1 MTTLSSRHCSF
12 MLVTLG
18 LLLAAIASHAQTYT
32 VLHNFVGGTDGCCAN
47 YPSQM
52 AQGEDGNIYGATTS
66 DGSGGY
72 GTIFK
77 ITPAGSF
84 NVLHSFSF
92 TDGAGP
98 QGGISLALDGNFYGT
113 TYQGGTTS
121 HGTIFK
127 ITPAGAFT
135 SLYSFANTTDGGF
148 PRTPPVMAQD
158 GNLYGVTGNDTSA
171 VLYKLSSTGA
181 FTVMG
186 TLATMSYSPL
196 LLGIDGNLY
205 GTTLG
210 GGTYNGGTV
219 FQFSPSAKT
228 IKTLFSFHTEWSPSG
243 PLVQGV
249 DGALYGTT
257 GSGGT
262 GDGGCV
268 FRVTTAGAYK
278 LLYNFTV
285 SGTSDGRYP
294 LTGVVQ
300 GTDGFLYGVA
310 SDGGSAGYGT
320 LFKVSTSGTGFQ
332 TLYNF
337 QTATGDTPE
346 SALLLHTNGTLY
358 GQTQHG
364 GTDIPYGTIFSFT
377 NKLKPFTEPL
387 VLHSAK
393 VGASVSLL
401 GQGFTTAT
409 AVNFGATAAT
419 FSVKSDTF
427 LVAKPAA
434 GSTTAQITVK
444 EPSGNLLT
452 FQKFKI
458 VPSITSF
465 TPTSGP
471 VGTEVTIT
479 GMSLSQA
486 TGVKFGG
493 VKATAFTVNSNTQVT
508 ATVPTGAV
516 TGKISVVTPG
526 GTGSSS
532 GVFTVQ

>member
-1 MTTLSSRHCSF
+1 MDNLTLRHF
-12 MLVTLG
+12 KLVLTFVIALST
-18 LLLAAIASHAQTYT
+18 AAVQAQTYT
-32 VLHNFVGGTDGCCAN
+32 VLHNFVGTDGCCAN
-47 YPSQM
+47 YPSVM
-52 AQGEDGNIYGATTS
+52 AQGEDGNIYGTTSS

-77 ITPAGSF
+77 ITPAGAF
-84 NVLHSFSF
+84 TVLHNFSF

-98 QGGISLALDGNFYGT
+98 QGGLSLALDGNFYGT
-113 TYQGGTTS
+113 TYQGGATS
-121 HGTIFK
+121 HGTIFR
-127 ITPAGAFT
+127 ITPAGVFT
-135 SLYSFANTTDGGF
+135 SLYSFTNGTDGAY
-148 PRTPPVMAQD
+148 PRIPPVMAQD
-158 GNLYGVTGNDTSA
+158 GNLYGVTGNDTNA
-171 VLYKLSSTGA
+171 VLYKFSATGG
-181 FTVMG
+181 FTAMG
-186 TLATMSYSPL
+186 TLVTVSYSPL

-210 GGTYNGGTV
+210 GGTYNSGTV
-219 FQFSPSAKT
+219 FQYSPSAKT
-228 IKTLFSFHTEWSPSG
+228 IKTLFSFHTEWSPLG

-268 FRVTTAGAYK
+268 FRVTTGGSYK
-278 LLYNFTV
+278 VLYEFTV

-294 LTGVVQ
+294 QSGVVQ
-300 GTDGFLYGVA
+300 GSDGFLYGVA
-310 SDGGSAGYGT
+310 SDGGAFGLGT
-320 LFKVSTSGTGFQ
+320 LFKVSPSGTGFQ
-332 TLYNF
+332 DLFDF
-337 QTATGDTPE
+337 QTATGDTP
-346 SALLLHTNGTLY
+346 SSPLLLHTNGTLY
-358 GQTQHG
+358 GETFHG
-364 GTDIPYGTIFSFT
+364 GTHAPYGTVFSFT
-377 NKLKPFTEPL
+377 NNLKTFTAPL

-409 AVNFGATAAT
+409 GVTFGTQAAT
-419 FSVKSDTF
+419 YTVKSDTF
-427 LVAKPAA
+427 LIAKPVA

-458 VPSITSF
+458 VPSITTFS
-465 TPTSGP
+465 PPSGP

-486 TGVKFGG
+486 ASVRFGG
-493 VKATAFTVNSNTQVT
+493 VPATTFTVNSNTEVT

-516 TGKISVVTPG
+516 TGKISIVTPG
-526 GTGSSS
+526 GTATSAS
-532 GVFTVQ
+532 VFTVQ

>member
-1 MTTLSSRHCSF
+1 MTALTFRRLSIALLTLA
-12 MLVTLG
+12 
-18 LLLAAIASHAQTYT
+18 LAIPAAVMHAQTYT
-32 VLHNFVGGTDGCCAN
+32 VVHNFAGTDGCCAN
-47 YPSQM
+47 YPSMM
-52 AQGEDGNIYGATTS
+52 AQGEDGNIYGTTTS

-72 GTIFK
+72 GTVFK
-77 ITPAGSF
+77 MTPGGAF
-84 NVLHSFSF
+84 TTLHSFSF
-92 TDGAGP
+92 SDGAGP

-113 TYQGGTTS
+113 TYQGGGTS

-127 ITPAGAFT
+127 ITPGGTFT
-135 SLYSFANTTDGGF
+135 SLYSFSGTTDGAY
-148 PRTPPVMAQD
+148 PRIPPVMAQD
-158 GNLYGVTGNDTSA
+158 GNLYGVTGDDTNA
-171 VLYKLSSTGA
+171 VLYKLSSAGV
-181 FTVMG
+181 FSVVG
-186 TLATMSYSPL
+186 TLVTQSYSPL

-210 GGTYNGGTV
+210 GGTYNSGTV
-219 FQFSPSAKT
+219 FQFSPSSKT
-228 IKTLFSFHTEWSPSG
+228 IKTLYSFHTEWSPTG

-249 DGALYGTT
+249 DGAFYGTT
-257 GSGGT
+257 SNGGT

-268 FRVTTAGAYK
+268 FRVTTAGVYK
-278 LLYNFTV
+278 ALYIFTS
-285 SGTSDGRYP
+285 SGTTDGRYP
-294 LTGVVQ
+294 ESGVVQ

-310 SDGGSAGYGT
+310 SDGGSFGLGT
-320 LFKVSTSGTGFQ
+320 LFKVSTAGTGFQ

-337 QTATGDTPE
+337 QTPTGDTPD

-358 GQTQHG
+358 GQTFHG
-364 GTDIPYGTIFSFT
+364 GTKTAYGTVFSFT

-409 AVNFGATAAT
+409 AVDFGATAAT

-427 LVAKPAA
+427 IVAKPVA

-458 VPSITSF
+458 VPSINSF

-471 VGTEVTIT
+471 VGTQVTIT

-486 TGVKFGG
+486 TSVKFGG
-493 VKATAFTVNSNTQVT
+493 VKATTFTINSNTQVI
-508 ATVPTGAV
+508 ATVPSGAV
-516 TGKISVVTPG
+516 TGKISITTPG
-526 GTGSSS
+526 GTASSAA
-532 GVFTVQ
+532 VFTVE

>member
-1 MTTLSSRHCSF
+1 MTAITFRRCRFAVLTLA
-12 MLVTLG
+12 
-18 LLLAAIASHAQTYT
+18 LAMPFIVAQAQTYT
-32 VLHNFVGGTDGCCAN
+32 VLHNFVGTDGCCAT

-72 GTIFK
+72 GTIFR
-77 ITPAGSF
+77 ITPAGAF
-84 NVLHSFSF
+84 TDLHDFSFS
-92 TDGAGP
+92 DGAGP
-98 QGGISLALDGNFYGT
+98 QGGLSLALDGNFYGT
-113 TYQGGTTS
+113 TYQGGTHS
-121 HGTIFK
+121 RGTIFR

-135 SLYSFANTTDGGF
+135 SLYSFNGTTDGAY
-148 PRTPPVMAQD
+148 PRIPPVMAQD
-158 GNLYGVTGNDTSA
+158 GNLYGVTGDDTNA
-171 VLYKLSSTGA
+171 VLYKLSSAGA
-181 FTVMG
+181 FSVVG
-186 TLATMSYSPL
+186 TLATKSYSPL

-210 GGTYNGGTV
+210 GGTYNSGTV

-228 IKTLFSFHTEWSPSG
+228 IKTLFSFHTEWSPQG
-243 PLVQGV
+243 PLIQGV

-268 FRVTTAGAYK
+268 FRVTTSGSYK
-278 LLYNFTV
+278 AIYQFTV
-285 SGTSDGRYP
+285 SGTTDGRYP
-294 LTGVVQ
+294 QTGVVQ
-300 GTDGFLYGVA
+300 GSDGFLYGVA
-310 SDGGSAGYGT
+310 SDGGAFGLGT
-320 LFKVSTSGTGFQ
+320 LFKVSTSGIGFQ
-332 TLYNF
+332 DLYDF
-337 QTATGDTPE
+337 QAATGDTPS

-358 GQTQHG
+358 GETFHG
-364 GTDIPYGTIFSFT
+364 GTHVAYGTVFSFT
-377 NKLKPFTEPL
+377 NKLKPFTAPL
-387 VLHSAK
+387 VFHSAK
-393 VGASVSLL
+393 VGGSVSLL

-419 FSVKSDTF
+419 FTVKSDTF

-458 VPSITSF
+458 VPSITGF

-471 VGTEVTIT
+471 VGTQVTIT

-486 TGVKFGG
+486 TSVKFGG
-493 VKATAFTVNSNTQVT
+493 VKATTFTVNSNTQVT
-508 ATVPTGAV
+508 ATVPSGAV
-516 TGKISVVTPG
+516 TGKISITTPG
-526 GTGSSS
+526 GTASSAS
-532 GVFTVQ
+532 VFTVQ